1 MPRELLQTILFLAL
15 CSCGGGGGGVEGPAL
30 VPAARLELSD
40 GSLGTGVL
48 TVALSL
54 TLLETPRPAALVQFD
69 LAMDGLRLRPAS
81 SRPVLESVQAV
92 PTADSQTLEGGALR
106 VLFGDGRNRL
116 AQELREGTLLRLH
129 LEPIEP
135 RKLGPLIVVLRDLLL
150 VDEEGNPIPLDEDQV
165 LATVTI
171 L

>member
-1 MPRELLQTILFLAL
+1 VI
-15 CSCGGGGGGVEGPAL
+15 S
-30 VPAARLELSD
+30 AARLELSD
-40 GSLGTGVL
+40 GSLASNEL

-54 TLLETPRPAALVQFD
+54 SLLATPRPAALVQFD

-92 PTADSQTLEGGALR
+92 PTADSQTLESGALR
-106 VLFGDGRNRL
+106 VLFGDGRNRM

-135 RKLGPLIVVLRDLLL
+135 RKQGPLIVVLRDLLL
-150 VDEEGNPIPLDEDQV
+150 VDEAGNPIPLDVDQV